1 MSKLANI
8 IEENGKLVA
17 KISGE
22 VFVIPNSSSTY
33 DGLTLKKRADRLFR
47 EYPNM
52 KTDRYIH
59 CWISSKELG
68 IDNLTSRG
76 FIFNYNDKRYCAD
89 AIFSMIPVGLLPVA
103 EKETSVIKLSDVS
116 AYCYDDD
123 DDDFMRTEIKIDV
136 ELTLTANQLDYRYRR
151 FGKFE
156 EVLKYVM

>member
-17 KISGE
+17 KITGE
-22 VFVIPNSSSTY
+22 VFIIPNSSNTY
-33 DGLTLKKRADRLFR
+33 DELTLKKRADRLFR

-52 KTDRYIH
+52 KTDRYIQ
-59 CWISSKELG
+59 CWISSKELN
-68 IDNLTSRG
+68 IDNLTSIG
-76 FIFNYNDKRYCAD
+76 FEFEHNGKTYYSD
-89 AIFSMIPVGLLPVA
+89 AIFSMIPVGLLPSA

-116 AYCYDDD
+116 AYCYD

-151 FGKFE
+151 FGRFE